1 MGIDVEL
8 GYAARL
14 DTAMGWCE
22 VIDPWVIGLCCVTVL
37 AISSAA
43 AIVAY
48 MRPTFTVATA
58 GGGADGPFAD
68 ADQIGPELRDWAAA
82 HYRRTVP
89 VLRVWQRRAWLY
101 GAAHFYAVGWTVL
114 ISLSLPFLI
123 PYVSDGNGSRLLV
136 QALSVFGAVVF
147 GLHRTFKA
155 EENYGKYR
163 LHESSVYSLVRKLV
177 DDPDQLGGTDPERR
191 RRYLAE
197 IERIRE
203 RARNDEIDNLPSPS
217 SPPRVGPVT
226 PIPGPRESD
235 GYRQPL
241 PGPLSEGASP

>member
-1 MGIDVEL
+1 MVF
-8 GYAARL
+8 
-14 DTAMGWCE
+14 
-22 VIDPWVIGLCCVTVL
+22 DPWVIGLCLLAVL
-37 AISSAA
+37 ALSSA
-43 AIVAY
+43 VAVVHY
-48 MRPTFTVATA
+48 MRPTFTVTTA
-58 GGGADGPFAD
+58 GAGDHGPFDD
-68 ADQIGPELRDWAAA
+68 AELIGAEFRAWLAA
-82 HYRRTVP
+82 HYLRTVP

-123 PYVSDGNGSRLLV
+123 PYISDSNSSRLLV
-136 QALSVFGAVVF
+136 QSLSVFGAVVF

-177 DDPDQLGGTDPERR
+177 DDPDQLGATDEERR

-203 RARNDEIDNLPSPS
+203 RARNDEINNLPSPS
-217 SPPRVGPVT
+217 SPPRVGPTVAA
-226 PIPGPRESD
+226 PIPIQRESIQRD
-235 GYRQPL
+235 SVHRETLLRESTGYRSRIENPV
-241 PGPLSEGASP
+241 PGVE

>member
-1 MGIDVEL
+1 MHL
-8 GYAARL
+8 HRGYAPAL
-14 DTAMGWCE
+14 DTVRDGCV
-22 VIDPWVIGLCCVTVL
+22 VIDPWVVGLCGVTVL
-37 AISSAA
+37 AISSAV
-43 AIVAY
+43 AIAAY
-48 MRPTFTVATA
+48 MRPKFTVATA
-58 GGGADGPFAD
+58 GGDADGPFAD
-68 ADQIGPELRDWAAA
+68 ADLIGPELRDWAAA

-123 PYVSDGNGSRLLV
+123 PYVTDGNGSRLLV

-163 LHESSVYSLVRKLV
+163 LHESSVYTLVRKLV
-177 DDPDQLGGTDPERR
+177 DDPDQLGASDAERR

-203 RARNDEIDNLPSPS
+203 RARNDEINNLPSPS
-217 SPPRVGPVT
+217 SPPRTGPVT
-226 PIPGPRESD
+226 PIPEQRVD
-235 GYRQPL
+235 GYRSAAH
-241 PGPLSEGASP
+241 GPLSGGASP

>member
-1 MGIDVEL
+1 MVF
-8 GYAARL
+8 
-14 DTAMGWCE
+14 
-22 VIDPWVIGLCCVTVL
+22 DPWVIGLGLVAVL
-37 AISSAA
+37 ALSSA
-43 AIVAY
+43 VLVVHH
-48 MRPTFTVATA
+48 MRPTFTVSTA
-58 GGGADGPFAD
+58 GGNADGPFAD
-68 ADQIGPELRDWAAA
+68 ADLIGEELRTWAAA

-101 GAAHFYAVGWTVL
+101 GSAHFYAVGWTVL

-136 QALSVFGAVVF
+136 QSLSVFGAVVF

-177 DDPDQLGGTDPERR
+177 DDPDQLGATDGERR

-203 RARNDEIDNLPSPS
+203 RARNDEINNLPSPTT
-217 SPPRVGPVT
+217 PPRVGPTVAT
-226 PIPGPRESD
+226 PIPSHREPLNGESV
-235 GYRQPL
+235 GYRSRIENPAT
-241 PGPLSEGASP
+241 GAE